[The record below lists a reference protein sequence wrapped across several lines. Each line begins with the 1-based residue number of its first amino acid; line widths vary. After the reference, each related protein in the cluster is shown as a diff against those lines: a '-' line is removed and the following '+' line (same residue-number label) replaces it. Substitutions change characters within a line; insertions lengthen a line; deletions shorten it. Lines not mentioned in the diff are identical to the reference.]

1 MHFHQWKRRQVL
13 TLLGGAAAWPL
24 GPRRHPGFPPR
35 VGYLV
40 TAAPDDQGAHARHSA
55 FRDALEGLGWS
66 DGRTIRIDYRWDI
79 RGPERVQAAVA
90 ELISLG
96 PRVILSEG
104 SPATQALQ
112 RETRTIPIVFVAA
125 SDPLSSGLVTSM
137 ARPGGNVTGF
147 TNYEFP
153 MGAKWLEVLKQVA
166 PTVRRVL
173 VLVSL
178 PNPGQEGFLRELEA
192 GAATLGVQP
201 TSASVADASE
211 IERAINRFAEQ
222 PNGGLVMLPG
232 GAAMFHPD

>member
-24 GPRRHPGFPPR
+24 GARAQPGLPPR
-35 VGYLV
+35 IGYLV
-40 TAAPDDQGAHARHSA
+40 TAAPDDQGAQARHSA

-125 SDPLSSGLVTSM
+125 S
-137 ARPGGNVTGF
+137 
-147 TNYEFP
+147 
-153 MGAKWLEVLKQVA
+153 A

-192 GAATLGVQP
+192 GPATLGVQP

-232 GAAMFHPD
+232 GAAMFHPDL